1 MKKSTFQLKEQSILN
16 IEFVKNED
24 FIDENFKVSLEFS
37 NSIEIKNDENNK
49 IAEVIFDFS
58 IFDKNA
64 IEKYPFFINV
74 KIKGV
79 FAWDADM
86 DNQTLE
92 NLLKI
97 NAPAILFSFIRSVV
111 SSITAFSGYPALI
124 LPLINFNNE

>member
-1 MKKSTFQLKEQSILN
+1 M
-16 IEFVKNED
+16 IEHYYQ
-24 FIDENFKVSLEFS
+24 
-37 NSIEIKNDENNK
+37 NDENNK

-97 NAPAILFSFIRSVV
+97 NAPAILFSYIRSVV